1 MHMRGGKSGF
11 AVDAKSFEISK
22 DAFREKLK
30 GIIMERSRGFTSWIK
45 FGGLSLCCL
54 LEGVEACCKGEHAK
68 SSVRTES
75 RVGVPEENAKESFAD
90 VLKSRVRRLGEA
102 VWLQLGEKDVLSRR
116 ELLDWCLVGRWG
128 EHSVSVPDLSALGLG
143 VAKLFIGG
151 CWLYLLCYL
160 AVVGGATKGVESCPN
175 VQKQGGREAG
185 AVDCWRPDGDGFG
198 VEIGS
203 LLSASHC
210 AEITIE
216 ALSEQASRA
225 LITNGR
231 DLTRVV
237 FLEADALPLMDPL
250 RVILVDGRVTEGSSY
265 SSKELGIVEEA
276 SEDFSERAIQ
286 EDLEEGEEAGT
297 HSWSSSCLAK
307 FSHCIGMPTE
317 GGDLLCPKWGVS
329 PIDELG
335 ERQLREGFSPMDE
348 VLMSEV
354 GDLSPMDREDLSM
367 VEDVRNGPLSMILKD
382 GSRVNLQSNCVIVES
397 SLLVGEEEEAYVMG
411 EGSALEVQRRD
422 IPCF

>member
-68 SSVRTES
+68 RTES

-128 EHSVSVPDLSALGLG
+128 EHSVSVPDLSALDRITFVGVSLCRDHHRSSLGAGLQG
-143 VAKLFIGG
+143 THHQWQGSNQG
-151 CWLYLLCYL
+151 C
-160 AVVGGATKGVESCPN
+160 V
-175 VQKQGGREAG
+175 
-185 AVDCWRPDGDGFG
+185 
-198 VEIGS
+198 
-203 LLSASHC
+203 
-210 AEITIE
+210 
-216 ALSEQASRA
+216 
-225 LITNGR
+225 
-231 DLTRVV
+231 
-237 FLEADALPLMDPL
+237 LEADALPLMDPL

-354 GDLSPMDREDLSM
+354 VRFQGVLSSTPFFGA
-367 VEDVRNGPLSMILKD
+367 V
-382 GSRVNLQSNCVIVES
+382 
-397 SLLVGEEEEAYVMG
+397 EEACR
-411 EGSALEVQRRD
+411 EGGPVDGRRCEKWPPFHDLEGWVEGKSSIKLRNSGIESFGWGGGRGLRYGGGKC
-422 IPCF
+422 PRGAEAGYPLFLRKF